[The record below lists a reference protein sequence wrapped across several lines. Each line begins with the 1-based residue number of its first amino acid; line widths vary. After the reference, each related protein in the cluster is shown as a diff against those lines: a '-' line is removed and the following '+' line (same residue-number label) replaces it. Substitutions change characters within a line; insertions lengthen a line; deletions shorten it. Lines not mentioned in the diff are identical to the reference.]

1 MVCFTS
7 GQKRN
12 EDMKTKLAKI
22 VMSIDSILLNGVK
35 NFNCQQ
41 GFVFI
46 VSHSEL
52 TLGCLRSPLLKT

>member
-1 MVCFTS
+1 
-7 GQKRN
+7 
-12 EDMKTKLAKI
+12 MKTKLAKI